1 MESEVFDGGLRN
13 HKSFLNL
20 KANITKTLPEKDLKK
35 WIINIFLNMLCL

>member
-20 KANITKTLPEKDLKK
+20 KVNITRTLPEKDLKK
-35 WIINIFLNMLCL
+35 